1 MKLEARYYV
10 ANRTEDGL
18 LKIAHEEIGPYY
30 DTDVLISANGYDTR
44 EAALAAVEGYIK
56 AYKGRYGWFPSY
68 TFVVL
73 EELTAFEDGE

>member
-30 DTDVLISANGYDTR
+30 DTDVLISANGYNTR

-56 AYKGRYGWFPSY
+56 AYKDRFGWFPSY

-73 EELTAFEDGE
+73 EEFTMFEDGY

>member
-1 MKLEARYYV
+1 
-10 ANRTEDGL
+10 
-18 LKIAHEEIGPYY
+18 
-30 DTDVLISANGYDTR
+30 VLISAKGYDTR

-56 AYKGRYGWFPSY
+56 AYNGRYGWFPSY

>member
-1 MKLEARYYV
+1 MKLEARYYI

-56 AYKGRYGWFPSY
+56 AYKGRFGWSPSY

>member
-1 MKLEARYYV
+1 MKLEARYYI
-10 ANRTEDGL
+10 ANRTVDGL

-30 DTDVLISANGYDTR
+30 DTDVLISANGYNTR

-56 AYKGRYGWFPSY
+56 AYNDRYGWFPSY

-73 EELTAFEDGE
+73 EELTAFEDKE

>member
-1 MKLEARYYV
+1 
-10 ANRTEDGL
+10 
-18 LKIAHEEIGPYY
+18 
-30 DTDVLISANGYDTR
+30 VLISANGYDTR

>member
-1 MKLEARYYV
+1 MKLEARYYI
-10 ANRTEDGL
+10 ANRTVDGL

-30 DTDVLISANGYDTR
+30 DTDVLISAKGYDTR

-56 AYKGRYGWFPSY
+56 AYNGRYGWFPSY

>member
-1 MKLEARYYV
+1 MKLEACYYI
-10 ANRTEDGL
+10 ANRTVDGL

-30 DTDVLISANGYDTR
+30 DTDVLISANGYNTR
-44 EAALAAVEGYIK
+44 EAALTAVEGYIK
-56 AYKGRYGWFPSY
+56 AYNGRYGWFPSY

>member
-1 MKLEARYYV
+1 MKLDPRYYI
-10 ANRTEDGL
+10 AKRTEDGL

-56 AYKGRYGWFPSY
+56 AYNGRFGWFPSY

-73 EELTAFEDGE
+73 EEFTMFEDAE

>member
-1 MKLEARYYV
+1 MKLVAHYYI
-10 ANRTEDGL
+10 AKRTEDGL

-44 EAALAAVEGYIK
+44 EAALTAVEGYIK
-56 AYKGRYGWFPSY
+56 AYNGRYGWFPSY